1 MKKLIIATAVVCTA
15 VLTHAAAFTWSTA
28 NKAYMPYAIGNIAEG
43 ASQAAATSTN
53 SKSMSNWA
61 DAGAVFAYTMLIDGV
76 ESTGTVTFDN
86 RQIFV
91 DANNGGFEL
100 PTDGSKTVAYDIV
113 INGTYTDADDTVW
126 TMTSNHITGNET
138 YSSLSVAEKEY
149 SPVTSPSGIS
159 TALGASEGVKVLP
172 STQYGVRAYPSYCPP
187 VSTLAIHG

>member
-138 YSSLSVAEKEY
+138 YSSLSVAELGTAVPSSWTITATPAPE
-149 SPVTSPSGIS
+149 PTSGLLLLLGVAGL
-159 TALGASEGVKVLP
+159 ALRRK
-172 STQYGVRAYPSYCPP
+172 RA
-187 VSTLAIHG
+187 